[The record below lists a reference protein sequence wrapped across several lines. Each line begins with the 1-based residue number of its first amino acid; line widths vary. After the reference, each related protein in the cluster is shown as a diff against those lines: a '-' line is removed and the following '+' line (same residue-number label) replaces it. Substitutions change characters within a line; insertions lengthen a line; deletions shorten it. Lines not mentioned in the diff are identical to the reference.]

1 MASAMTTA
9 AKDSN
14 QYPVLRNLQ
23 FSPIKEGEEQFMV
36 LWDPTGLSKE
46 KLVLPLNYFFI
57 IQHFDGD
64 HSLQEIGGLY
74 LKRFGEF
81 LMPNKVDQLVSD
93 LHEKLFLE
101 GDRADEARKRAQNEY
116 RQSPLRKA
124 AFAGRS
130 YEADGQK
137 LKKQID
143 GFFTSKEGPDF
154 KPSENRGKKIK
165 GLVAPTYDLKQA
177 GPIYAW
183 GYKELQ
189 EAEQPDVYV
198 VLGTA
203 HAGLESLFAV
213 TDKDFETPLG
223 VVSTD
228 QAIVGRIKEQMP
240 EFFAED
246 LCHQAEH
253 AIEFQLPFLQHVV
266 ETKKPMT
273 IVPILTSFSAASLR
287 DEGVRRSVEQFLT
300 GLRAVLSVSGRDHC
314 VIAGAELA
322 HLGMRYGD
330 KAPPTDFSFHR
341 SMQFDL
347 EMLKPVEELKPEEF
361 AAYIQKEN
369 DQRRI
374 SGFSPI
380 YSLLRVI
387 QAEKGTVLRYDRG
400 ITDQYNSTVTYA
412 SMCFF

>member
-1 MASAMTTA
+1 MSTTTQ
-9 AKDSN
+9 KDPQ
-14 QYPVLRNLQ
+14 QYPILRNLQ
-23 FSPIKEGEEQFMV
+23 FSPIKEGEEQYIV

-57 IQHFDGD
+57 VQHFDGE

-93 LHEKLFLE
+93 LDHKLFLE
-101 GDRADEARKRAQNEY
+101 GDRAETARQRARNDY
-116 RQSPLRKA
+116 RQSAVRKA

-137 LKKQID
+137 LRKQLD

-154 KPSENRGKKIK
+154 KPSENQGKKIK
-165 GLVAPTYDLKQA
+165 GLVAPAYDVKQA
-177 GPIYAW
+177 GPVYAW
-183 GYKELQ
+183 AYKELQ
-189 EAEQPDVYV
+189 EAQQPDLYIL
-198 VLGTA
+198 LGTA
-203 HAGLESLFAV
+203 YAGLESLFAV

-223 VVSTD
+223 GVATD
-228 QAIVGRIKEQMP
+228 KPIVEQIRARMP

-253 AIEFQLPFLQHVV
+253 AIEFQLPFLQHLVGG
-266 ETKKPMT
+266 KKPIT
-273 IVPILTSFSAASLR
+273 IVPILTSFSASSLR
-287 DEGVRRSVEQFLT
+287 DDSVRRQVERFLT
-300 GLRAVLSVSGRDHC
+300 GLREILAESGRDYC

-330 KAPPTDFSFHR
+330 GAPPTDFSFHR
-341 SMQFDL
+341 AMQSDL

-361 AAYIQKEN
+361 AAFIQKEH

-380 YSLLRVI
+380 YSLLRLI
-387 QAEKGTVLRYDRG
+387 QAETGQVLRYDRG

-412 SMCFF
+412 SMAFF